1 MGWIKIIKP
10 TLQLKCELMVKSSIW
25 IGPNLNNKIHIFGLN
40 GTLVKVWLGWKK
52 MDQNNMNTFKKFFEE
67 KQLGFGLN
75 FMKIIY
81 IYDLG

>member
-1 MGWIKIIKP
+1 
-10 TLQLKCELMVKSSIW
+10 
-25 IGPNLNNKIHIFGLN
+25 
-40 GTLVKVWLGWKK
+40 
-52 MDQNNMNTFKKFFEE
+52 MNTFKKFFEE